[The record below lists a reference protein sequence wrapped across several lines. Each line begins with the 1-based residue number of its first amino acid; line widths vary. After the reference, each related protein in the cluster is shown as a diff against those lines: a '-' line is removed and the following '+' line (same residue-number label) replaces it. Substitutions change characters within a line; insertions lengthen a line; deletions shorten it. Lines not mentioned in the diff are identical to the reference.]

1 MQAFQV
7 QWEVIVSYLYQLA
20 IAMEYPWPTW
30 EVEPEIKIM
39 MSKVQKYPKKTCS
52 AKTELVNF
60 SNEESCEITSE
71 GGDVN
76 KCACPPTLMLPSAKH
91 EPKTKRSVKSHYCH
105 EGIVIKNYTVHA
117 SVIRTTSC

>member
-1 MQAFQV
+1 MGSNCILSLSTCNCYGISWA
-7 QWEVIVSYLYQLA
+7 
-20 IAMEYPWPTW
+20 TW

-39 MSKVQKYPKKTCS
+39 TSKVQKYPKKTCS

-76 KCACPPTLMLPSAKH
+76 KCACPPTLMLPSTKH
-91 EPKTKRSVKSHYCH
+91 EPKTKRSVESHYCC